1 MFGKEICD
9 ALNLMTHNDNT
20 PYFDYIRNIKTNSLA
35 TSVKL
40 ADLKHNSDISRI
52 PNPGPKDYNR
62 IKKYEKA
69 EQILLGKEE

>member
-9 ALNLMTHNDNT
+9 ALTLLTHDNET

-52 PNPGPKDYNR
+52 PNPGPRDYNR
-62 IKKYEKA
+62 IKRYEKA
-69 EQILLGKEE
+69 KEILLS